1 MEKYKVTKLPLN
13 LQFFADENPDDNS
26 TDKPTDE
33 PVTLTQEE
41 LDKKIESESDKRLA
55 KVLAKKQAEWE
66 ASLDE
71 KVEAKLKE
79 DKRLSKLS
87 EADRKE
93 EQLSQK
99 EKDLARREAEIA
111 RTQVKADVINA
122 LSERKLPTQ
131 LAEFI
136 TLDDNEQ
143 ALEQI
148 KTLNTVI
155 DDIKREAV
163 KEATRQSVPG
173 SGATVFANNT
183 DTSQKSIEEIANAA
197 RKIK

>member
-13 LQFFADENPDDNS
+13 LQFFADENPDDKS
-26 TDKPTDE
+26 TDDNNNDE
-33 PVTLTQEE
+33 QVTLTQEE
-41 LDKKIESESDKRLA
+41 LNKKIESESDKRLA

-93 EQLSQK
+93 ELLSQK

-111 RTQVKADVINA
+111 RTQVKADVISA

-136 TLDDNEQ
+136 TLEDNEQ

-173 SGATVFANNT
+173 AGSTVFGG
-183 DTSQKSIEEIANAA
+183 KSSDGKTTADKFRAKRII
-197 RKIK
+197 